1 MATPKKKKETF
12 NRFGLYDSLHKQHI
26 CFSDS
31 RVSSDSTIFLQQ
43 KQGIT
48 KNVTYST

>member
-12 NRFGLYDSLHKQHI
+12 NRFGLHDSLHKQHR

-31 RVSSDSTIFLQQ
+31 RVHGDM
-43 KQGIT
+43 
-48 KNVTYST
+48 KNIATCRSYL